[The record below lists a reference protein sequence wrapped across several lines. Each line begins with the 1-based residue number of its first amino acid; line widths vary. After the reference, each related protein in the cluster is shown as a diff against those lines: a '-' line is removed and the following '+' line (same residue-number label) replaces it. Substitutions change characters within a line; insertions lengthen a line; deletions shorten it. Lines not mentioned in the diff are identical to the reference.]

1 VATKQTSP
9 PTKVPP
15 HNREA
20 EQSVLGAMLFD
31 ERAVGQSIEKLHD
44 YHFYDEAHR
53 RIFRAIVDLYNQ
65 SSPIDLISVS
75 DRLRTSGE
83 LESVGGAT
91 YLAQLLDMVPTVAHV
106 DYYSRIVL
114 EKAWLREL
122 LTAATETMTDAYGEG
137 PDVEEVLDR
146 AEKRIFDIVERRI
159 VTSITPVGELVHPVF
174 QWVDD
179 LYNDRREVTGTPT
192 GFIDLDLKLRG
203 LQKSDLIIVAGRPS
217 MGKTSFAL
225 NIAEH
230 VGVREKRAVA
240 IFSLEMGK
248 EQLVLRMLCSE
259 AAKEVSRENISLS
272 GLQTGYFG
280 SNLYP
285 VLTDAAGRLAQ
296 SNIFIDDSPT
306 LSAMEIRAKAR
317 MLKARKQLDLIVID
331 YLQLMEESGRRA
343 ENRQQEIAMISRHL
357 KALARE
363 LEVPVIALSQLSRAV
378 ERREENRPQLADLR
392 ESGAIEQ
399 DADVVLMLYREEYYW
414 HLQNPHKDPGENLLN
429 KAEVIVAKQRNGPT
443 GVIDLNF
450 FGDQVRFESRTKQA
464 EPF

>member
-1 VATKQTSP
+1 
-9 PTKVPP
+9 
-15 HNREA
+15 
-20 EQSVLGAMLFD
+20 MLFD
-31 ERAVGQSIEKLHD
+31 ERAIGQSVERLRD

-53 RIFRAIVDLYNQ
+53 RVFRAIVELYGQ
-65 SSPIDLISVS
+65 SSPVDLISVS
-75 DRLRTSGE
+75 DKLRGNGE

-106 DYYSRIVL
+106 EYYTRIVL

-122 LTAATETMTDAYGEG
+122 LAAANEIMTDAYGEG
-137 PDVEEVLDR
+137 PDVEEVLDN
-146 AEKRIFDIVERRI
+146 AEKRIFDIVERR
-159 VTSITPVGELVHPVF
+159 VTSTLSSVSDLVHPVF

-179 LYNDRREVTGTPT
+179 LYNDRRQVTGIPT
-192 GFIDLDLKLRG
+192 GFVDLDIMLRG

-230 VGVREKRAVA
+230 VGVRENKAVA

-248 EQLVLRMLCSE
+248 QQLVLRMLCSE
-259 AAKEVSRENISLS
+259 ARSSDLSLRN
-272 GLQTGYFG
+272 LQTGYFDAKF
-280 SNLYP
+280 YP
-285 VLTDAAGRLAQ
+285 YLTDAAGRLAQ
-296 SNIFIDDSPT
+296 AKIFIDDSPSI
-306 LSAMEIRAKAR
+306 SAMEIRAKAR
-317 MLKARKQLDLIVID
+317 MLKARKQLDLIVVD
-331 YLQLMEESGRRA
+331 YLQLMEERA
-343 ENRQQEIAMISRHL
+343 ARPESRQQEISLISRHL

-378 ERREENRPQLADLR
+378 EKREENRPQLADLR

-399 DADVVLMLYREEYYW
+399 DADVVLMLFREEYYW
-414 HLQNPHKDPGENLLN
+414 RLQNPNKEISENLLN

-450 FGDQVRFESRTKQA
+450 FGEQVRFENRAKQP

>member
-1 VATKQTSP
+1 MAKEQTSVP
-9 PTKVPP
+9 SKVPP

-31 ERAVGQSIEKLHD
+31 ERAVGQTVEKVREH
-44 YHFYDEAHR
+44 HFYDDAHR
-53 RIFRAIVDLYNQ
+53 LIFRTIVALYNE

-75 DRLRTSGE
+75 DRMRKGGD

-106 DYYSRIVL
+106 DYYSRIIL

-122 LTAATETMTDAYGEG
+122 LTAATEIVTDAYDEG

-159 VTSITPVGELVHPVF
+159 TTSVVPVEDLVHPVF
-174 QWVDD
+174 KWVDD
-179 LYNDRREVTGTPT
+179 LHKDPRKVTGIPT
-192 GFIDLDLKLRG
+192 GFVDLDLMLRG
-203 LQKSDLIIVAGRPS
+203 LQNSDLIIVAGRPS

-225 NIAEH
+225 NIANN
-230 VGVREKRAVA
+230 VGVREGKAVA
-240 IFSLEMGK
+240 IFSLEMDK
-248 EQLVLRMLCSE
+248 QQLVLRMLCSD
-259 AAKEVSRENISLS
+259 ASTDKLNLRD
-272 GLQTGYFG
+272 LQTGYFD
-280 SNLYP
+280 SDLYP
-285 VLTDAAGRLAQ
+285 YLTDAANGLAQ
-296 SNIFIDDSPT
+296 SRIFIDDSPT
-306 LSAMEIRAKAR
+306 ISTMEIRAKAR
-317 MLKARKQLDLIVID
+317 MLKARKQLDLVVVD
-331 YLQLMEESGRRA
+331 YLQLMEERTARA
-343 ENRQQEIAMISRHL
+343 DNRQQEVAIISRHL

-399 DADVVLMLYREEYYW
+399 DADVVLMLYREEYYFR
-414 HLQNPHKDPGENLLN
+414 LQKPNEQIPENLLN

-443 GVIDLNF
+443 GTVDLNF
-450 FGDQVRFESRTKQA
+450 FGERVRFENRSKQT